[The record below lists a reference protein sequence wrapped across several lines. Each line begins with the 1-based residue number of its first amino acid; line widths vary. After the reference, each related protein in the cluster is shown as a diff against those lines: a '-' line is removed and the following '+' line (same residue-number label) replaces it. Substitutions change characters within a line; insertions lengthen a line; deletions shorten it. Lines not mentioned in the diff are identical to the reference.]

1 LKDYKNNNKYVKM
14 YKEDCMDKVT
24 IIITGIFVFCIILL
38 YILTIIIKNKKK
50 KEILSNIDRLTTE
63 KNLIISSSLIT
74 EFGKANK
81 LINNKKIAS
90 EVEEWKKR
98 FDEIEKTDM
107 PKLTDKLIEVESYM
121 LEKNYAEAHRSL
133 NKAEKSIFL
142 VKAKSIKLLNEIKEL
157 TESEERNR
165 EAITKLKSVYREVI
179 FKYNKNK
186 NDYMDV
192 SSRIELQ
199 FENIDKLFSA
209 FEVAVQNSEYDEL
222 GKIVK
227 VLDDMIHNISIV
239 IEEAPTIVMMA
250 TMILPKKMKDIKSVS
265 NKMIREGY
273 NLEYLNIDY
282 NIEETNKKI
291 AEIMD
296 KLYVLNLQDSIFDL
310 KTLLDYYETLYS
322 DFDAEKRG
330 KKEYERGLININE
343 RISKVSS
350 IIRNLYAEIDNI
362 KDTYDLSDDEIKV
375 IDEINKE
382 LIAVKDSFK
391 LVKDRTLIKVMPYS
405 KLSSEIEMVAVSL
418 SKVEDKLETTLKNL
432 GSLKEDEAR
441 ARDQLSEIK
450 TIINNSKYKIKDYN
464 LPVIPDKFYIELKE
478 AHDAIKEIV
487 KEIDKKPISIK
498 TLNLRVDTAR
508 DLSLKLYQ
516 TADSMV
522 NTAAMAEMAIVYGNR
537 YRSSNTEVEM
547 GLISASKAFYKGDYK
562 NSLEIVLN
570 TLNIVEPGIHKKLL
584 SKMEKEV

>member
-1 LKDYKNNNKYVKM
+1 
-14 YKEDCMDKVT
+14 MDKVT

-50 KEILSNIDRLTTE
+50 KEILANIDRLTTE

-121 LEKNYAEAHRSL
+121 LEKNYAEAHRCL
-133 NKAEKSIFL
+133 NKTEKSIFL

-464 LPVIPDKFYIELKE
+464 LTVIPDKFYIELKE

>member
-1 LKDYKNNNKYVKM
+1 
-14 YKEDCMDKVT
+14 MDKIT

-50 KEILSNIDRLTTE
+50 KEILFNIDRLTTE

-74 EFGKANK
+74 ELSKANK

-98 FDEIEKTDM
+98 FDDIEKNDM
-107 PKLTDKLIEVESYM
+107 PKLTDKLIEVENYM

-133 NKAEKSIFL
+133 SKAEKNIFH
-142 VKAKSIKLLNEIKEL
+142 VKAKAIKLLNEIKEL

-165 EAITKLKSVYREVI
+165 EAITKLKSIYREVV

-227 VLDDMIHNISIV
+227 ALDDMIHNISIV

-250 TMILPKKMKDIKSVS
+250 TMVLPKKMKDIKSLAT
-265 NKMIREGY
+265 KMTREGY

-296 KLYVLNLQDSIFDL
+296 RLYVLNLQDSIFDL

-330 KKEYERGLININE
+330 KKEYERGLINISE

-350 IIRNLYAEIDNI
+350 IIRNLYSEIDNI

-375 IDEINKE
+375 IDEINKD

-405 KLSSEIEMVAVSL
+405 KLSSEIEMVAVNL
-418 SKVEDKLETTLKNL
+418 SKVEDKLESTLKNL

-450 TIINNSKYKIKDYN
+450 AIINNSKYKIKDYN

-516 TADSMV
+516 TADSLV

-547 GLISASKAFYKGDYK
+547 GLISASKSFYKGDYK

>member
-1 LKDYKNNNKYVKM
+1 
-14 YKEDCMDKVT
+14 MDKVT
-24 IIITGIFVFCIILL
+24 IIITGIFIFCIILL

-63 KNLIISSSLIT
+63 KNLIISSSLIS
-74 EFGKANK
+74 ELGKANK

-107 PKLTDKLIEVESYM
+107 PKLTDKLIEVENYM

-133 NKAEKSIFL
+133 NKAEKSIFH

-165 EAITKLKSVYREVI
+165 EAITKLKSVYREVV

-209 FEVAVQNSEYDEL
+209 FEVAVQNSEYEEL

-227 VLDDMIHNISIV
+227 ALDDMIHNISIV

-350 IIRNLYAEIDNI
+350 IIRNLYSEIDNI

>member
-1 LKDYKNNNKYVKM
+1 
-14 YKEDCMDKVT
+14 MDKVT

-50 KEILSNIDRLTTE
+50 KEILANIDRLTTE

-121 LEKNYAEAHRSL
+121 LEKNYAEAHRCL
-133 NKAEKSIFL
+133 NKTEKSIFL

-227 VLDDMIHNISIV
+227 ALDDMIHNISIV

>member
-1 LKDYKNNNKYVKM
+1 
-14 YKEDCMDKVT
+14 MDKIT
-24 IIITGIFVFCIILL
+24 IIITGIFVFCIILI

-50 KEILSNIDRLTTE
+50 KEILFNVDRLTTE

-74 EFGKANK
+74 ELSKANK

-98 FDEIEKTDM
+98 FDDIEKNDM
-107 PKLTDKLIEVESYM
+107 PKLTDKLIEVENYI

-133 NKAEKSIFL
+133 NKAEKSIFY

-165 EAITKLKSVYREVI
+165 EAITKLKSIYREVV

-227 VLDDMIHNISIV
+227 ALDDMIHNISIV
-239 IEEAPTIVMMA
+239 IEEAPTIAMMA
-250 TMILPKKMKDIKSVS
+250 TMVLPKKMKDIKSLAT
-265 NKMIREGY
+265 KMTREGY

-296 KLYVLNLQDSIFDL
+296 RLYVLNLQDSIFDL

-330 KKEYERGLININE
+330 KKEYERGLINISE

-350 IIRNLYAEIDNI
+350 IIRNLYSEIDNI

-375 IDEINKE
+375 IDEINKD

-405 KLSSEIEMVAVSL
+405 KLSSEIEMVAVNL
-418 SKVEDKLETTLKNL
+418 SKVEDKLESTLKNL

-450 TIINNSKYKIKDYN
+450 AIINNSKYKIKDYN

-487 KEIDKKPISIK
+487 KEIDKKQISIK

-516 TADSMV
+516 TADSLV

-547 GLISASKAFYKGDYK
+547 GLISASKSFYKGDYK

>member
-1 LKDYKNNNKYVKM
+1 
-14 YKEDCMDKVT
+14 MDKIT
-24 IIITGIFVFCIILL
+24 IIITGIFVFCIILI

-50 KEILSNIDRLTTE
+50 KEILFNVDRLTTE

-74 EFGKANK
+74 ELSKANK

-98 FDEIEKTDM
+98 FDDIEKNDM
-107 PKLTDKLIEVESYM
+107 PKLTDKLIEVENYI

-133 NKAEKSIFL
+133 NKAEKSIFY

-165 EAITKLKSVYREVI
+165 ETITKLKSIYREVV

-227 VLDDMIHNISIV
+227 ALDDMIHNISIV
-239 IEEAPTIVMMA
+239 IEEAPTIAMMA
-250 TMILPKKMKDIKSVS
+250 TMVLPKKMKDIKSLAT
-265 NKMIREGY
+265 KMTREGY

-296 KLYVLNLQDSIFDL
+296 RLYVLNLQDSIFDL

-330 KKEYERGLININE
+330 KKEYERGLINISE

-350 IIRNLYAEIDNI
+350 IIRNLYSEIDNI

-375 IDEINKE
+375 IDEINKD

-405 KLSSEIEMVAVSL
+405 KLSSEIEMVAVNL
-418 SKVEDKLETTLKNL
+418 SKVEDKLESTLKNL

-450 TIINNSKYKIKDYN
+450 AIINNSKYKIKDYN

-516 TADSMV
+516 TADSLV

-547 GLISASKAFYKGDYK
+547 GLISASKSFYKGDYK

>member
-1 LKDYKNNNKYVKM
+1 
-14 YKEDCMDKVT
+14 MDKVT

-50 KEILSNIDRLTTE
+50 KEILANIDRLTTE

-98 FDEIEKTDM
+98 FDEIEKIDM

-227 VLDDMIHNISIV
+227 ALDDMIHNISIV

>member
-1 LKDYKNNNKYVKM
+1 
-14 YKEDCMDKVT
+14 MDKVT

-50 KEILSNIDRLTTE
+50 KEILANIDRLTTE

-227 VLDDMIHNISIV
+227 ALDDMIHNISIV

-522 NTAAMAEMAIVYGNR
+522 NTAAMAEMAIIYGNR

>member
-1 LKDYKNNNKYVKM
+1 
-14 YKEDCMDKVT
+14 MDKVT

-74 EFGKANK
+74 EFGKANT

-121 LEKNYAEAHRSL
+121 LEKNYAEAHRCL
-133 NKAEKSIFL
+133 NKAEKNIFL

>member
-1 LKDYKNNNKYVKM
+1 
-14 YKEDCMDKVT
+14 MDKIT
-24 IIITGIFVFCIILL
+24 IIITGIFVFCIILI

-50 KEILSNIDRLTTE
+50 KEILANIDRLTTE

-227 VLDDMIHNISIV
+227 ALDDMIHNISIV

-362 KDTYDLSDDEIKV
+362 KDTYDLSDYEIKV